1 MPEVA
6 VETPCINVCIID
18 PGTGLCAG
26 CYRSIDEISR
36 WASMTPEQR
45 RTIMAE
51 LPARER
57 KQERR

>member
-1 MPEVA
+1 M
-6 VETPCINVCIID
+6 ETPCINVCIID